1 MDNKIVLY
9 VEDDA
14 TDIFFCRETIKKI
27 APELDLRFV
36 HDGEVAKEWLS
47 GEGTYAN
54 RSAFPM
60 PGMVVT
66 DLETLN
72 VTGLQLLGWIRDQ
85 PHLKGLPVIVH
96 ATSSY
101 VGDIGRCKQ
110 LGATKYLVKTPRC
123 VPLVEFLRD
132 YFGDAKPAKPA
143 VVEA

>member
-1 MDNKIVLY
+1 MHNQVVLY

-36 HDGEVAKEWLS
+36 HDGEVAMEWLS

-66 DLETLN
+66 DLEMLH
-72 VTGLQLLGWIRDQ
+72 VTGLELLGWIRDQ
-85 PHLKGLPVIVH
+85 PHLKDLPVVVH

-101 VGDIGRCKQ
+101 AGDIGQCKR
-110 LGATKYLVKTPRC
+110 LGATNYLVKEPRC
-123 VPLVEFLRD
+123 VPLIEFLRD
-132 YFGDAKPAKPA
+132 YFTVAKRTELASIK
-143 VVEA
+143 V